1 MEIKRLDRQGRM
13 VIPKIELEDRIEIL
27 PRKKLNISRFFD
39 IVEVEIEGEDL
50 EKGLHFS
57 FESLALQEDIRL
69 VTLWWGCGKSI

>member
-1 MEIKRLDRQGRM
+1 M